1 MPLDRSPGIDEET
14 IRVTSRFAVVR
25 PVARMRPL
33 EKHRHRAA
41 KRLDV
46 VVDIAERGPDVFR
59 RMALATEPGERG
71 LAEFERRFHRTSL
84 ARKAVLNKQCVPD
97 AALFKRRAQQRPKPH
112 RSRLLVNLADLD
124 IEKVTTT
131 MQVVDFRDQTA
142 DHFIAFFVHSE
153 SLRRLADWRARRDE
167 TGPRFW
173 RDPPPTER

>member
-84 ARKAVLNKQCVPD
+84 ARKLSIRKLFIVFRTFVAPATVCCRVP
-97 AALFKRRAQQRPKPH
+97 QRP
-112 RSRLLVNLADLD
+112 D
-124 IEKVTTT
+124 I
-131 MQVVDFRDQTA
+131 
-142 DHFIAFFVHSE
+142 
-153 SLRRLADWRARRDE
+153 
-167 TGPRFW
+167 
-173 RDPPPTER
+173 